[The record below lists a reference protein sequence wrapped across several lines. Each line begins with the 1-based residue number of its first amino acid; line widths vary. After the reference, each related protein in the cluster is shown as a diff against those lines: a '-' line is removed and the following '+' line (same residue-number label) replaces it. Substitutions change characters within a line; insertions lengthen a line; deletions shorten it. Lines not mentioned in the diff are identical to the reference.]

1 MDIVA
6 FLCPMLYQHG
16 NCILKKKGKVQI
28 QIRVCLTI
36 EVALNLGEEIGWNM
50 KRELQAE
57 LKWNGLENHWFFKN
71 VQGWLGRVW

>member
-1 MDIVA
+1 MEGFSSQAGCQRSYNYPQTKNKRCMDIVA

-36 EVALNLGEEIGWNM
+36 EVALNLGEEIG
-50 KRELQAE
+50 
-57 LKWNGLENHWFFKN
+57 
-71 VQGWLGRVW
+71 